1 MTNLSVKMKK
11 ETLDELDR
19 IAELF
24 GVDRA
29 TIVRKITDTGI
40 EHYYFSISQVTTIY

>member
-1 MTNLSVKMKK
+1 MTNLSVRMKK

-19 IAELF
+19 IAGLL

-29 TIVRKITDTGI
+29 PLFEK
-40 EHYYFSISQVTTIY
+40 